1 MTKTA
6 TINMRIEPAVKAQ
19 AEDVFSSFG
28 ISITDAINIFLH
40 ASIMEGG
47 FPFQPKQPRYN
58 KETLLAMQEARAIMS
73 GKIEAK
79 RYHSPSELL
88 KDVDTEDN
96 DACTRNHH
104 AVSQGSETLAKD
116 SS

>member
-6 TINMRIEPAVKAQ
+6 TINMRIEPTVKAQ

-47 FPFQPKQPRYN
+47 FPFQPKLPRYN
-58 KETLLAMQEARAIMS
+58 KETLLAIDEARAIMD

-79 RYHSPSELL
+79 RYRSLSGLL
-88 KDVDTEDN
+88 KDLGEEDG
-96 DACTRNHH
+96 DA
-104 AVSQGSETLAKD
+104 
-116 SS
+116 

>member
-19 AEDVFSSFG
+19 AEEVFSSFG

-58 KETLLAMQEARAIMS
+58 KKTLLAMREARDIMD
-73 GKIEAK
+73 GKIKEK
-79 RYHSPSELL
+79 RYRSLDALL
-88 KDVDTEDN
+88 KDL
-96 DACTRNHH
+96 DAG
-104 AVSQGSETLAKD
+104 GSDA
-116 SS
+116 

>member
-19 AEDVFSSFG
+19 AEEVFSSFG
-28 ISITDAINIFLH
+28 ISITAAINIFLH

-58 KETLLAMQEARAIMS
+58 KKTLLAMREARDIMD
-73 GKIEAK
+73 GKIKEK
-79 RYHSPSELL
+79 RYRSLDALL
-88 KDVDTEDN
+88 KDL
-96 DACTRNHH
+96 DAG
-104 AVSQGSETLAKD
+104 GSD
-116 SS
+116 V

>member
-19 AEDVFSSFG
+19 AEEVFSSFG
-28 ISITDAINIFLH
+28 ISITDAINVFLH

-58 KETLLAMQEARAIMS
+58 KKTLLAMREARDIMD
-73 GKIEAK
+73 GKIKEK
-79 RYHSPSELL
+79 RYRSLDALL
-88 KDVDTEDN
+88 KDL
-96 DACTRNHH
+96 DAE
-104 AVSQGSETLAKD
+104 GSDA
-116 SS
+116 